1 MFGRR
6 ILILLHFSI
15 LPFCFA
21 SEGKHLAKHLFSDEE
36 IQEDVKAVD
45 LVIQAPWVEQNTL
58 GVQRMETKRESNRL
72 TDAQKA
78 LFDRHWELE
87 TIQLEKPEAPK
98 QVDLEL
104 LAEALDIVVE
114 MNPDEKEVVIRMD
127 KLNEWAKEEKDAN
140 KNKKELDLNLTK
152 SIEEEKKEAKGRISR
167 SLSQL
172 LKLDMK
178 EKEEE
183 EESKGEEKGKEEEKQ
198 CSEQDKQKFLLNKS
212 IESPIQQQNR
222 TETIFEKINGISGN
236 WWHFAENKQPME
248 VKTNENKEDK
258 PFVIFGGENEDV
270 GENEEKEKKEE
281 RLQESN
287 ENEVFAQIQKG
298 KELRAER
305 PSEMVVV
312 DMNSDEDNSDVES
325 SEEDKIEA
333 EIEEKEEPMMEIV
346 EIVDLNKENDD
357 EDNDD
362 DDEDDNSSTSE
373 EEIKEEKSTG
383 IFSVLTNLL
392 FGGGRFK
399 REAFPFPAI
408 PNSTKIVEQSDVNS
422 GDNIEKIKI
431 IKSFSGRVKLGD
443 KNVEFSGSKLEI
455 TKDLGEKE
463 EKNEKEKRQE
473 FLKEIFDNDKKI
485 EDLKEEENKIVEKE
499 KELTSDEKKMEKE
512 NEKTENVGEKENIK
526 LTEKAKIAKYL
537 TEMLTK
543 TSEDR
548 PKRDEKIAY
557 VWYCEL
563 QYWVAKFVEKEFSLK
578 DNKNESGNVGKILD
592 EMDVIV
598 GELEYIRSIWGKIL
612 GKLAELTD
620 FIGKEFKR
628 RK

>member
-1 MFGRR
+1 MSGRR

-21 SEGKHLAKHLFSDEE
+21 NEDKHLAKHLFSDEE

-152 SIEEEKKEAKGRISR
+152 SNEEEKKEAKGENITST
-167 SLSQL
+167 
-172 LKLDMK
+172 
-178 EKEEE
+178 
-183 EESKGEEKGKEEEKQ
+183 
-198 CSEQDKQKFLLNKS
+198 
-212 IESPIQQQNR
+212 ESPIQQQNR

-248 VKTNENKEDK
+248 VKTNENKEDEDK
-258 PFVIFGGENEDV
+258 PFVIFVGENKDV
-270 GENEEKEKKEE
+270 GEDEENEKKEE

-305 PSEMVVV
+305 PSEMVVI

-346 EIVDLNKENDD
+346 EIVDLNKVNDD

-362 DDEDDNSSTSE
+362 DEEDDNSSTSE

-383 IFSVLTNLL
+383 IFGVLTNLL

-443 KNVEFSGSKLEI
+443 KNVEFS
-455 TKDLGEKE
+455 
-463 EKNEKEKRQE
+463 
-473 FLKEIFDNDKKI
+473 
-485 EDLKEEENKIVEKE
+485 
-499 KELTSDEKKMEKE
+499 
-512 NEKTENVGEKENIK
+512 
-526 LTEKAKIAKYL
+526 AKYL

-578 DNKNESGNVGKILD
+578 DNRNESGNVGKVLD

>member
-114 MNPDEKEVVIRMD
+114 MNPNEKQVVIRMD

-140 KNKKELDLNLTK
+140 KNKQELDLNLTK
-152 SIEEEKKEAKGRISR
+152 SDEKEAKVEDMT
-167 SLSQL
+167 LSQL
-172 LKLDMK
+172 LKLDM
-178 EKEEE
+178 EENKEEE
-183 EESKGEEKGKEEEKQ
+183 ESNEEEKEEEKQ

-258 PFVIFGGENEDV
+258 PFVIFVGENKDV
-270 GENEEKEKKEE
+270 GEDEENEKKEE

-346 EIVDLNKENDD
+346 EIVDLTKVNDD

-362 DDEDDNSSTSE
+362 DEEDDNSSTSE

-408 PNSTKIVEQSDVNS
+408 PNSTKIVEESDVNS

-455 TKDLGEKE
+455 TKDLGKEE
-463 EKNEKEKRQE
+463 EKNEEEKREE
-473 FLKEIFDNDKKI
+473 FLKEIF
-485 EDLKEEENKIVEKE
+485 
-499 KELTSDEKKMEKE
+499 
-512 NEKTENVGEKENIK
+512 G
-526 LTEKAKIAKYL
+526 
-537 TEMLTK
+537 
-543 TSEDR
+543 
-548 PKRDEKIAY
+548 
-557 VWYCEL
+557 
-563 QYWVAKFVEKEFSLK
+563 
-578 DNKNESGNVGKILD
+578 KN
-592 EMDVIV
+592 
-598 GELEYIRSIWGKIL
+598 W
-612 GKLAELTD
+612 
-620 FIGKEFKR
+620 
-628 RK
+628 

>member
-45 LVIQAPWVEQNTL
+45 LVIQAPWLV
-58 GVQRMETKRESNRL
+58 
-72 TDAQKA
+72 
-78 LFDRHWELE
+78 
-87 TIQLEKPEAPK
+87 KPEAPK

-114 MNPDEKEVVIRMD
+114 MNPNEKEVVIRMD
-127 KLNEWAKEEKDAN
+127 KLNEWAKEEKDDN
-140 KNKKELDLNLTK
+140 KNKQELDLNLTK
-152 SIEEEKKEAKGRISR
+152 SDEKEAKVEDMT
-167 SLSQL
+167 LSQL
-172 LKLDMK
+172 LKLDMEENK
-178 EKEEE
+178 EE
-183 EESKGEEKGKEEEKQ
+183 EESKDEEKEEKQ

-248 VKTNENKEDK
+248 VNTTENKEDK
-258 PFVIFGGENEDV
+258 PFGIFGGEKEDV

-312 DMNSDEDNSDVES
+312 DMNSDEDDSDVES
-325 SEEDKIEA
+325 SEEGKIEDKKEA

-362 DDEDDNSSTSE
+362 DNDDEDDNSSTSSE
-373 EEIKEEKSTG
+373 EKIEEEKSTG

-431 IKSFSGRVKLGD
+431 VKSFSGRVKMGD

-455 TKDLGEKE
+455 TKDLGKEE
-463 EKNEKEKRQE
+463 EKNEEEKREE
-473 FLKEIFDNDKKI
+473 FLREIFDNDKKI
-485 EDLKEEENKIVEKE
+485 EDLKEEENKIVEKME
-499 KELTSDEKKMEKE
+499 ELISEEKKMEEE
-512 NEKTENVGEKENIK
+512 NEKTKNVGEKENIK

-578 DNKNESGNVGKILD
+578 DNKNDSGNVGKVLD

-598 GELEYIRSIWGKIL
+598 EEFEYIRSIWGKIL